1 MYNTYVILLEIYFK
15 YVNFEIIFLR
25 YQGGPPHLSLP
36 RRPDGARALR
46 KRRKRRAAASRVLG
60 ARSAAAGGRD
70 AVCRGWGVACWG
82 NYWESGHLRICYGK
96 ARPVSSQAVD
106 RLQNNAGSWLGEGW
120 CSSRLFG
127 GCNHFYDL
135 SCSLYIYIYIYTVVG
150 YSRCGLCLDKLW
162 FQPLVCDIGMM
173 SEILSG
179 RMWGTKQGQQ
189 VLTVET
195 GGEYGLHH
203 TLSLHT

>member
-1 MYNTYVILLEIYFK
+1 MCKFCNYLPALPGWTAPPFAATPPWRSASSSETTKTSRRCQPCAGRAISCCWGERCCVPRLGSCLLGKLLGIRSSK
-15 YVNFEIIFLR
+15 NLLWQSTMFLHR
-25 YQGGPPHLSLP
+25 PSTGYKTMQGA
-36 RRPDGARALR
+36 DWARA
-46 KRRKRRAAASRVLG
+46 
-60 ARSAAAGGRD
+60 D
-70 AVCRGWGVACWG
+70 ALLDCLVVATTFMIF
-82 NYWESGHLRICYGK
+82 HV
-96 ARPVSSQAVD
+96 A
-106 RLQNNAGSWLGEGW
+106 
-120 CSSRLFG
+120 
-127 GCNHFYDL
+127 
-135 SCSLYIYIYIYTVVG
+135 YIYIYTIVG

-162 FQPLVCDIGMM
+162 FQPLVCDIGVM